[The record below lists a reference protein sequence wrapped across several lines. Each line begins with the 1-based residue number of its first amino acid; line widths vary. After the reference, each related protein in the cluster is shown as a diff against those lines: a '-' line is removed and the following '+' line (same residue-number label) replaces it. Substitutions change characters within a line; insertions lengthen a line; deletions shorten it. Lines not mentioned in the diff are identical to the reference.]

1 MGGASDG
8 VSNSCDMS
16 DRSSIAEMPS
26 LNRRDFLRLLA
37 GATLSADSLA
47 KAGPHEMP
55 VSVQLRDPVSV
66 PDSHGDTWVAAL
78 TEEGDLYSPSDDTFG
93 FGKATDSNIAFNR
106 LDGVNPLRLT
116 GTTIN
121 PMSDYG
127 RSTLEGPDG
136 CTWKSS
142 GCTYI
147 DGALYWVVARHKYGE
162 RSGDPRMRQTVANA
176 SIIRSQDHGR
186 TWSRPERENMNTP
199 MFPGHRFATPYF
211 LQSAGA
217 AAGDNTNRYVYAI
230 SNNGFWDNGDDMILG
245 RVSRSKIAA
254 LQGEDWEYFTGG
266 DGRAAKTWTRNMRE
280 AKPVLERPG
289 KLGMTGAVYI
299 PARRRYLM
307 IGWYYP
313 AGGGKLKDAATET
326 VWDFYESFRPW
337 GPWKRIS
344 SSRFKPQGFYC
355 PQICP
360 KFVSAD
366 RVYVLTAGNWNDP
379 RYYQLTVVPADLS

>member
-1 MGGASDG
+1 
-8 VSNSCDMS
+8 
-16 DRSSIAEMPS
+16 
-26 LNRRDFLRLLA
+26 
-37 GATLSADSLA
+37 
-47 KAGPHEMP
+47 
-55 VSVQLRDPVSV
+55 
-66 PDSHGDTWVAAL
+66 
-78 TEEGDLYSPSDDTFG
+78 
-93 FGKATDSNIAFNR
+93 
-106 LDGVNPLRLT
+106 
-116 GTTIN
+116 
-121 PMSDYG
+121 MSDYG

-142 GCTYI
+142 GCAYI

-162 RSGDPRMRQTVANA
+162 RSGDANMRQTAANA
-176 SIIRSQDHGR
+176 SIIRSADRGR

-211 LQSAGA
+211 VQSAGA

-245 RVSRSKIAA
+245 RVPRSKIAA
-254 LQGEDWEYFTGG
+254 LRGEDWEYFTGG
-266 DGRAAKTWTRNMRE
+266 DSLAARTWTRNMRE

-299 PARRRYLM
+299 PAHRRYLM
-307 IGWYYP
+307 VGWYYP

-344 SSRFKPQGFYC
+344 SLHFKPQGFYC

-366 RVYVLTAGNWNDP
+366 RVYVWTAGNWNDP
-379 RYYQLTVVPADLS
+379 KCYQLTVVPADLS